1 MSQKTALQKMI
12 VFTEMQISELKA
24 IEHTNIHAPAIL
36 TLLNQQLN
44 ALQSL
49 LQYEQECIEGAYKEG
64 VEDVEIKNNKLHYFI
79 SAQDYFTS
87 TYNNPQGGGGE

>member
-64 VEDVEIKNNKLHYFI
+64 EAGFHYCAET
-79 SAQDYFTS
+79 SQDYFTN